1 MKRTCAVLVV
11 SGRTATIKEDLKER
25 GFKYNAARKS
35 WAKFDEVENIE
46 SLSKEG
52 KEIAMKY
59 LGNVLIDVFLSNQI
73 NEF

>member
-1 MKRTCAVLVV
+1 VKRTCAVLVI

-35 WAKFDEVENIE
+35 WAKFDEAENID

-52 KEIAMKY
+52 KEIALKY

-73 NEF
+73 SDF